1 MPEEDE
7 LDPYSTALF
16 LDFDG
21 TLVDIADRPDAVI
34 LRADIRDALDLL
46 HDALDGALAVVSGR
60 PVSELDSFLAPLRLP
75 VAGVHGLEVRHGD
88 ADVQRHGFDSAALDR
103 LVASARAFAAN
114 HPALL
119 VETKAGSVAIHYRQA
134 PELAEI
140 VKSFADGCA
149 LAEPGVEI
157 LHGKMV
163 AELRLGGRNKA
174 DAVSHFMERPPFVG
188 RTPWFFGDD
197 VTDEDG
203 FRRVNDLG
211 GRSVRI
217 GRGPTAARDSFES
230 IDIFHRW
237 LVQAAGR
244 AAQAKTT
251 EEDEVKGG
259 NQARGTRPGIRP
271 ASSMGNVT

>member
-21 TLVDIADRPDAVI
+21 TLVDIADRPDEVI
-34 LRADIRDALDLL
+34 LRAEVRDALDLL
-46 HDALDGALAVVSGR
+46 HDALDGALAVISGR

-75 VAGVHGLEVRHGD
+75 VAGVHGIEVRNGN
-88 ADVQRHGFDSAALDR
+88 ADVQRHGYDSAALDR
-103 LVASARAFAAN
+103 LVASARAFAAEY
-114 HPALL
+114 PALL

-134 PELAEI
+134 PELCEAVE
-140 VKSFADGCA
+140 SFADDCA
-149 LAEPGVEI
+149 KAEPSVEL

-174 DAVSHFMERPPFVG
+174 DAVSHFMERTPFVG

-203 FRRVNDLG
+203 FRRVNELG
-211 GRSVRI
+211 GQSVKI
-217 GRGPTAARDSFES
+217 GPGRTAARNNFES
-230 IDIFHRW
+230 IGAFHRW
-237 LVQAAGR
+237 LVR
-244 AAQAKTT
+244 AAERAALAKTM
-251 EEDEVKGG
+251 EEDEVTGG

-271 ASSMGNVT
+271 ARTMGNVT